1 MLPFLSVCTPGW
13 GAFSSGG
20 AGLYALAPLPVFSV
34 VISRTNWRWKCQ
46 GLSGG
51 IHGWPSWVLWPP
63 DLERVLRMFDIGAV
77 LISSSVLGL
86 RCGYS
91 RANHGQTAPWSMAL
105 STQFFSQGQAIVTFS
120 WAPMCIPDN
129 TVITQLP
136 CKALEWPFPSRQFCS
151 WCVPIPWLC
160 SMTRVHFVS
169 SSCLP
174 LGALCLGTVLL
185 HLIHAETCAQV
196 IRVPFPSLS
205 TFVLGHQESLPSAFL
220 YTPVSVCLSCLFCF
234 ILNTFLFS
242 SHCLPTLGTGKE
254 FSTWLRLER

>member
-1 MLPFLSVCTPGW
+1 
-13 GAFSSGG
+13 
-20 AGLYALAPLPVFSV
+20 
-34 VISRTNWRWKCQ
+34 
-46 GLSGG
+46 
-51 IHGWPSWVLWPP
+51 
-63 DLERVLRMFDIGAV
+63 MFDFGAV

-105 STQFFSQGQAIVTFS
+105 SPQFFSQGQAIVTFS

-136 CKALEWPFPSRQFCS
+136 CKALEWPFPSQQFCS
-151 WCVPIPWLC
+151 WSVPIPGLC
-160 SMTRVHFVS
+160 YMTRVHFVP

-174 LGALCLGTVLL
+174 LGALCLGTAFL
-185 HLIHAETCAQV
+185 HLSHAETCAQV

-205 TFVLGHQESLPSAFL
+205 TFVLGHQGSLPSAFL

-234 ILNTFLFS
+234 YFKYVFVFFPLS
-242 SHCLPTLGTGKE
+242 SHSGDRERVFYLAEVRKVESVPLLPQVQSQGG
-254 FSTWLRLER
+254 WNYGG